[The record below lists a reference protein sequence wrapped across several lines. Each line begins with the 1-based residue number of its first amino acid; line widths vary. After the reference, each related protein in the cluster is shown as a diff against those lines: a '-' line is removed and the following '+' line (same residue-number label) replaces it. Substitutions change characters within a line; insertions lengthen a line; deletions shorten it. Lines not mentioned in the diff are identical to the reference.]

1 LLEGKQKKQLLV
13 TGEEVHFCI
22 IAN

>member
-13 TGEEVHFCI
+13 TGEEIRFRV

>member
-1 LLEGKQKKQLLV
+1 LEGKQKKQLLV
-13 TGEEVHFCI
+13 TGEEIRFRV